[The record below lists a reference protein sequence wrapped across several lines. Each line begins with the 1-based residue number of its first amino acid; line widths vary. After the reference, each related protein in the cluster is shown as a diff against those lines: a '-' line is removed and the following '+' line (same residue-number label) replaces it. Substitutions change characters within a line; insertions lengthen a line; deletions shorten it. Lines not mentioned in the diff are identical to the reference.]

1 MVVKAS
7 QDSID
12 AYYSCSTAL
21 FHMVVKELKGIE
33 LYVFGCSTALFH
45 MVVKGALAM
54 AFPSFTLQYSI
65 ISHGS
70 EGKKKQK
77 ILYNKL

>member
-1 MVVKAS
+1 MVVKEGGETRPETMW
-7 QDSID
+7 
-12 AYYSCSTAL
+12 CSTAL
-21 FHMVVKELKGIE
+21 FQ
-33 LYVFGCSTALFH
+33 